1 MTGGL
6 LKCPSTGKKIFGKKL
21 SFLGVF
27 IGNIFFMSKV
37 VRLTESEL
45 VKLVRKAINE
55 QLKLR
60 SGSMG
65 DIMALQTSI
74 LSHEIENNIAK
85 VIPNNPAGCNSQ
97 TYREQIYE
105 QGQKNQCRI
114 SGTTLCQGPCFQS
127 QAIDGIYGPRTKAAY
142 EKYKDIEIE
151 SGGEKYTL
159 QQINDPDLFSTT
171 DSWSKSR
178 TENWQIPAEM
188 DNIKAFQHWVW
199 IYHEK
204 DLPGDQRG
212 YKSILC
218 GGNFCEENK
227 AVDGYWGA
235 NTKKAWNE
243 LGQEYLKDHTVD
255 SEYEEVRD
263 LYKDYKK
270 KFRGIPYNNNQ
281 PVNQDVPRPWIR

>member
-1 MTGGL
+1 M
-6 LKCPSTGKKIFGKKL
+6 KKTI
-21 SFLGVF
+21 
-27 IGNIFFMSKV
+27 
-37 VRLTESEL
+37 RLTESEL

-55 QLKLR
+55 QLKVG
-60 SGSMG
+60 SGSMA
-65 DIMALQTSI
+65 DIMALQDYI
-74 LSHEIENNIAK
+74 LDHEISNNIAK
-85 VIPNNPAGCNSQ
+85 VIPNNPEGCDPEMAYSNM
-97 TYREQIYE
+97 YN

-151 SGGEKYTL
+151 LDGKKYTL
-159 QQINDPDLFSTT
+159 QQINDLPTGNR
-171 DSWSKSR
+171 WGKAR

-188 DNIKAFQHWVW
+188 DNIKAFQYWVW
-199 IYHEK
+199 IEHEK

-243 LGQEYLKDHTVD
+243 LGQTYLKQGWTVD
-255 SEYEEVRD
+255 SEYDSVRNW
-263 LYKDYKK
+263 YKNNKK
-270 KFRGIPYNNNQ
+270 KFRGTPYGNPTNQ

>member
-1 MTGGL
+1 M
-6 LKCPSTGKKIFGKKL
+6 KKTI
-21 SFLGVF
+21 
-27 IGNIFFMSKV
+27 
-37 VRLTESEL
+37 RLTESEL

-55 QLKLR
+55 QLKVR
-60 SGSMG
+60 SGSMA
-65 DIMALQTSI
+65 DIMALQNYI
-74 LSHEIENNIAK
+74 LSHEISNNIAK
-85 VIPNNPAGCNSQ
+85 VIPNNPEGCDPEMASSWYN
-97 TYREQIYE
+97 

-127 QAIDGIYGPRTKAAY
+127 QAMDGIYGPRTKAAY
-142 EKYKDIEIE
+142 EKYKDIEFE
-151 SGGEKYTL
+151 TDGEKYTL
-159 QQINDPDLFSTT
+159 QQLQDPDLFSTNS
-171 DSWSKSR
+171 SWVKSR

-243 LGQEYLKDHTVD
+243 LGQTYLKQGWTVD

-263 LYKDYKK
+263 YYKDNKK
-270 KFRGIPYNNNQ
+270 KFRGIPFNNNQ